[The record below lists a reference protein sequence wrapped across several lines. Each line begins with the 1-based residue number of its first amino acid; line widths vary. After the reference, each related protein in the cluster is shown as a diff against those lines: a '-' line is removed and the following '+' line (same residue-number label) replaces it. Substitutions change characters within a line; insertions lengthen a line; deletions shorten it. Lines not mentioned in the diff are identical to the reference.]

1 MRCRE
6 CGGVTRPE
14 AIVRGRSSI
23 RENWQVHVD
32 TGEVPCD
39 PDRRSA
45 YREAARRA
53 GQTVRGPVSPPSPT
67 GDIGALSDV
76 PEISHTYPPEISG
89 IPGMDPSLPSPAA
102 ESSSPEASPAV
113 PAVPDRGLV
122 SSYFHG
128 SV

>member
-6 CGGVTRPE
+6 CGGVTRSE

-39 PDRRSA
+39 PGRRSA
-45 YREAARRA
+45 YRDAARRA

-67 GDIGALSDV
+67 GGIGALPDV
-76 PEISHTYPPEISG
+76 PEDPHTCPPEISG
-89 IPGMDPSLPSPAA
+89 MPGTDPGLPSPAA

-113 PAVPDRGLV
+113 PDVPDRGLV

-128 SV
+128 RV

>member
-45 YREAARRA
+45 YRDAARRA
-53 GQTVRGPVSPPSPT
+53 GQTVSPPSPT
-67 GDIGALSDV
+67 GGIGALSDV
-76 PEISHTYPPEISG
+76 PEDPHTYPPEISG
-89 IPGMDPSLPSPAA
+89 MPGMGPSLPHSAA

-113 PAVPDRGLV
+113 PDVPDRGLV

-128 SV
+128 RV

>member
-1 MRCRE
+1 MMCRE
-6 CGGVTRPE
+6 CGAGLRIERRVF
-14 AIVRGRSSI
+14 GRSSV
-23 RENWQVHVD
+23 REDWQVHVD
-32 TGEVPCD
+32 TGRVPCD

-45 YREAARRA
+45 YRDAARRA
-53 GQTVRGPVSPPSPT
+53 GQTVPGPVSPPSPS

-76 PEISHTYPPEISG
+76 PEDPHTYPPEFPG
-89 IPGMDPSLPSPAA
+89 IPGTDPSLPHPAA